1 MENFIETKRIPTC
14 WILSDGTIG
23 MELQSIALAEAL
35 DLNYEKKII
44 KPYWLNRILPTL
56 ANFPG
61 IPLAA
66 EAGEILSLPTPN
78 ILITCGRRHAGASIA
93 LKRRSKNLTYTI
105 HIQDP
110 RINSKHFDLLII
122 PEHDP
127 SRGSNIITS
136 KGSLNRITPSL
147 LENEARLFI
156 KETQTLKGKK
166 VAVNIGGNT
175 KNHTIDHIMIK
186 KLVVSLNQFSID
198 NNCSLMITTSK
209 RSNRLLQQELCS
221 LTRNPNIIVWT
232 SGEPNP
238 YLGFLGIADLVIVTS
253 DSINMISEACS
264 TGKPVYIF
272 PFGKDS
278 KRRNKFIQSME
289 TAGIARYFNGKSEN
303 WDYEPLNETTRIAII
318 IKNRLK
324 AENII

>member
-1 MENFIETKRIPTC
+1 MESLIEKKRIPSC

-23 MELQSIALAEAL
+23 MEIQSIALAEAL
-35 DLNYEKKII
+35 DLNYKKKLI
-44 KPYWLNRILPTL
+44 KPYWLNRIFPSL
-56 ANFPG
+56 ANFRG
-61 IPLAA
+61 IPPAA
-66 EAGEILSLPTPN
+66 EFGEILSLPAPN
-78 ILITCGRRHAGASIA
+78 ILITCGKRHAGASIA
-93 LKRRSKNLTYTI
+93 LKKRAKNLIYTI

-110 RINSKHFDLLII
+110 RISSKYFDLLII

-127 SRGSNIITS
+127 SRGSNIITT

-147 LENEARLFI
+147 LENEARLFV
-156 KETQTLKGKK
+156 KETQKLKGKK

-186 KLVVSLNQFSID
+186 KLVISLNRFSID
-198 NNCSLMITTSK
+198 NNCSLMITSSK
-209 RSNRLLQQELCS
+209 RSSKLLEKELCS

-238 YLGFLGIADLVIVTS
+238 YLGFLGIADSVIVTS

-264 TGKPVYIF
+264 TGKPVYII

-289 TAGIARYFNGKSEN
+289 TAGIARYFNGKNEN
-303 WDYEPLNETTRIAII
+303 WNYEPLNETKRIATM

-324 AENII
+324 TENII